1 VPLTLGVLL
10 KGVRDRNGFVAQ
22 VLPIH
27 SLDGSVRRVETGVVD
42 ECKSLRIACFWVSLN
57 FGRGQDHPEG
67 RECVVEKFFV
77 HFWIEIADEDVCSHV
92 EVLLV
97 SGRLVDTDRL
107 PVHLDHVH
115 DFDGVVSV
123 LFSQELH
130 ETVALVHEGDPVL
143 GHVNIDHR
151 SGLNEKLPYQGLIHF
166 LVKTTNVDGS
176 VLIPLRYRSRRHAGL
191 YT

>member
-1 VPLTLGVLL
+1 
-10 KGVRDRNGFVAQ
+10 
-22 VLPIH
+22 
-27 SLDGSVRRVETGVVD
+27 
-42 ECKSLRIACFWVSLN
+42 
-57 FGRGQDHPEG
+57 
-67 RECVVEKFFV
+67 
-77 HFWIEIADEDVCSHV
+77 
-92 EVLLV
+92 V